1 MFAESY
7 YNVNN
12 HMLIR
17 VWRHDNTIKSD
28 CPSESL
34 HPASAS
40 PSATMPPPSTQHIFT
55 KAAFEVVAA
64 IVFGAAWIYVHTREP
79 FQRGFYCD
87 DETILHPYTQPEKY
101 PATVAFVIWAVVWGL
116 VVIPV
121 ELFRNQQIKKPKHLT
136 AGPVPLPW
144 LLLDLYRVLG
154 NFFQGGLATLLIT
167 EVAKVSIG
175 RLRPHFL
182 TLCVPHAINCS
193 TDHNKFYG
201 TTDAELKAMCTNY
214 KTLTVNGEAVTST
227 DFDSMMREARLSFLS
242 GWSYA
247 VL

>member
-1 MFAESY
+1 
-7 YNVNN
+7 
-12 HMLIR
+12 MLIR

-34 HPASAS
+34 HPASVS

-87 DETILHPYTQPEKY
+87 DETILHPYTHPEKY
-101 PATVAFVIWAVVWGL
+101 PASVAFVIWAVVWVL

-121 ELFRNQQIKKPKHLT
+121 ELFRNRQIKKPKHLT

-154 NFFQGGLATLLIT
+154 NFVQGGLATLLIT

-201 TTDAELKAMCTNY
+201 TTETELKAMCTNY